1 MNKVNFIKV
10 SDAET
15 IEKMK
20 SEGFQIIEETNG
32 VVTFLNDTSKK
43 VDFDDKKVV
52 YTNKLNI

>member
-20 SEGFQIIEETNG
+20 SEGFQIIEETSG

-43 VDFDDKKVV
+43 VDFDEKKVV